1 MSFNYFAGPTN
12 VRNNAMLSRSSDFM
26 NPDFDI
32 NFFDKYKNICDKLK
46 EIFKTKNEIVIL
58 SGEGILGL
66 EASCACLTE
75 DNDNVLVIS
84 NGIFGYGFKDFVE
97 LYGGKVTLFESP
109 KDTFFQLD
117 ELKNFLKNNNNFKYA
132 TIVHCDTP
140 SSMLNP
146 IKEICTLLKSYGIL
160 TVVDAV
166 ASLGG
171 VYINVDEWNIDI
183 LLCASQKCF
192 SLPPGLT
199 FLSISENAIS
209 AFKNRKSKIKSYYM
223 NLLNFL
229 DYYDKKWFPY
239 TMPSSDINALEVSI
253 DNILNEGIDNVF
265 KRHKKI
271 SNSLLYALEKN
282 NIKSFLPKECSSPTV
297 TTIILEDNVKTND
310 IVQYIK
316 DKYDILISGSFG
328 FLSNKAIRIGHMGEN
343 AKYER
348 IIPVLCALEDAL
360 CVFYKKNINLVSEFN
375 KKFREDN

>member
-1 MSFNYFAGPTN
+1 MGFNYFAGPTN
-12 VRNNAMLSRSSDFM
+12 VKNNVMLSRASDFM

-32 NFFDKYKNICDKLK
+32 NFYDKYKNICDKLK
-46 EIFKTKNEIVIL
+46 NIFKTKNEILIL

-66 EASCACLTE
+66 EAACANLTE

-97 LYGGKVTLFESP
+97 LYRGNVTLFESP
-109 KDTFFQLD
+109 NDSIFQLD
-117 ELKNFLKNNNNFKYA
+117 KFEKFLKHNNNFKYA
-132 TIVHCDTP
+132 TVVHCDTP

-146 IKEICTLLKSYGIL
+146 INEICSLLKSYGIL

-171 VYINVDEWNIDI
+171 TYVNVDKWNIDI
-183 LLCASQKCF
+183 AICASQKCF

-199 FLSISENAIS
+199 FLSISKDAFL
-209 AFKNRKSKIKSYYM
+209 AFKNRKSKIRSYYM
-223 NLLNFL
+223 NLLNFQ
-229 DYYDKKWFPY
+229 DYYEKKWFPY
-239 TMPSSDINALEVSI
+239 TMPSSDINALEISI
-253 DNILNEGIDNVF
+253 DNILNEGLDNVL
-265 KRHKKI
+265 KRHKNI
-271 SNSLLYALEKN
+271 SHSLLYALEKN

-297 TTIILEDNVKTND
+297 TTIILENNITTND
-310 IVQYIK
+310 IVNYIK
-316 DKYDILISGSFG
+316 NKYNILISGSFG

-343 AKYER
+343 AKYEK

-360 CVFYKKNINLVSEFN
+360 CVFYKRNINLVSEFN